1 MISEICEAFGC
12 LPDEAERQDPKLVRR
27 ILTYRNAKLAKEWL
41 NDTKGGRDR
50 LQAHPHLIALVSEML
65 KAQGVLD
72 APDPLFQL
80 EAAEEAADEP
90 LPTLGRSAVPV

>member
-1 MISEICEAFGC
+1 MISEVCEAFGC
-12 LPDEAERQDPKLVRR
+12 LPDEAERQDPQLVRR
-27 ILTYRNAKLAKEWL
+27 ILTYRNAKLAKDWL

-80 EAAEEAADEP
+80 EAGEDEGDEP
-90 LPTLGRSAVPV
+90 APTLGQPAMTV